1 MIKKIIERAVE
12 GGYRFSNVDH
22 VYYEE
27 EPRFLDEVFFSHD
40 FLEAFFGE
48 FLVCKECG
56 RPDDDKPCVNQH
68 FHRSHLD
75 SDWRV
80 AWQYHA
86 QQLVLSEDRIKYLEG
101 FLE

>member
-1 MIKKIIERAVE
+1 MKDIIAKAVE

-27 EPRFLDEVFFSHD
+27 EPRFLDEIFFSHD
-40 FLEAFFGE
+40 FLKAFFGE
-48 FLVCKECG
+48 EETCMRCG
-56 RPDDDKPCVNQH
+56 LWFMKKCTKDSS
-68 FHRSHLD
+68 HREVG
-75 SDWRV
+75 V